1 MGAQGVAPVS
11 PGPGKATAASVLA
24 QGFRRTP
31 CVLAMA
37 PRRPMFGAVAFAA
50 LALWLIHQTL
60 TPAFAGVRPATS
72 GRATSK
78 VARQV
83 VDDGSIE
90 ILVTIP
96 NIGARTRLI
105 VYRDTTLDSI
115 KKEART
121 LLGFTQD
128 FLEDKD
134 WHMYYAPDESVE
146 LAGKMGDY
154 PQYYRGWAPD
164 GFEIHMRYQPNKK

>member
-1 MGAQGVAPVS
+1 MAI
-11 PGPGKATAASVLA
+11 AA
-24 QGFRRTP
+24 
-31 CVLAMA
+31 M
-37 PRRPMFGAVAFAA
+37 
-50 LALWLIHQTL
+50 ALWLLHATVM
-60 TPAFAGVRPATS
+60 PAFAGVRPAAS
-72 GRATSK
+72 GRASR
-78 VARQV
+78 VARHV

-105 VYRDTTLDSI
+105 VYRDPKLDDI
-115 KKEART
+115 KADARK

-146 LAGKMGDY
+146 LKGKMGDY

-164 GFEIHMRYQPNKK
+164 GF